1 MRPWLII
8 SQSNLIG
15 TLLELILSPPLPN
28 MGKKGKKHTD
38 LVPSGSHH
46 HHDPK
51 AVKVAHV
58 SQTRFS
64 GPLPHPDIL
73 ARYEQILQGA
83 ADRIISMAEA
93 QSRHRQ
99 TLETEVI
106 ASDIKNSRIGLYCG
120 LIIGLTAILSG
131 AACIFV
137 GQQWGGGFLGGAGLT
152 GLVSVFVYG
161 SREKKIERRKRLE
174 KMLTGAEE
182 QKPN

>member
-1 MRPWLII
+1 
-8 SQSNLIG
+8 
-15 TLLELILSPPLPN
+15 
-28 MGKKGKKHTD
+28 MGKKDKKHPG
-38 LVPSGSHH
+38 LVPSVNHH
-46 HHDPK
+46 HRDPK
-51 AVKVAHV
+51 SVQVAHV

-73 ARYEQILQGA
+73 ARYEQILAGA

-99 TLETEVI
+99 ELEAEVI

-161 SREKKIERRKRLE
+161 AHEKKKERQNSLE
-174 KMLTGAEE
+174 KMLKSGD
-182 QKPN
+182 

>member
-1 MRPWLII
+1 
-8 SQSNLIG
+8 
-15 TLLELILSPPLPN
+15 

-38 LVPSGSHH
+38 LVPSGNHH
-46 HHDPK
+46 PHDQK
-51 AVKVAHV
+51 TVQVAHV

-99 TLETEVI
+99 ELEAKVI
-106 ASDIKNSRIGLYCG
+106 GSDIKNSRIGLYCG

-137 GQQWGGGFLGGAGLT
+137 GQQWGGVFLGGAGLT

-161 SREKKIERRKRLE
+161 SHEKRKERKNRLE
-174 KMLTGAEE
+174 KMLTSGDER
-182 QKPN
+182 QPS